1 MLIVGLNAY
10 HGDVAAAVLR
20 DGQLVAA
27 LEEERFSRIKHVAGF
42 PSLAIARGLAMAGA
56 TPADV
61 DIWAIA
67 RGRRVHLLQKAW
79 FGLTHRPGPRLLRQ
93 YSSTASKQASIPD
106 VIAQTFGLDAA
117 SINAQYVEHH
127 PAHLASAFYTSGA
140 SDAACCAI

>member
-10 HGDVAAAVLR
+10 HGDVAAAVIR

-27 LEEERFSRIKHVAGF
+27 LEEERFRRIKQVAGF
-42 PSLAIARGLAMAGA
+42 PARAIARGLAMAGA
-56 TPADV
+56 APADV

-79 FGLTHRPGPRLLRQ
+79 FGLTHRPGPRLLGQ
-93 YSSTASKQASIPD
+93 YRNTASKQASIPE

-127 PAHLASAFYTSGA
+127 PPHLATAFYTNGA
-140 SDAACCAI
+140 RHAPRFA

>member
-27 LEEERFSRIKHVAGF
+27 LEEERFCRIKHVAGF
-42 PSLAIARGLAMAGA
+42 PARAIARGLEMAGA

-61 DIWAIA
+61 DVWAIA

-79 FGLTHRPGPRLLRQ
+79 FALTHRPGAALLGQ
-93 YSSTASKQASIPD
+93 YRNTASKQRQHSRRDRGDVRPRRRRRSTRATSSIIRRTWP
-106 VIAQTFGLDAA
+106 ARSTPAA
-117 SINAQYVEHH
+117 
-127 PAHLASAFYTSGA
+127 
-140 SDAACCAI
+140 

>member
-20 DGQLVAA
+20 DGVLVAA

-42 PSLAIARGLAMAGA
+42 PAQAIARGLAMAGA

-67 RGRRVHLLQKAW
+67 RGRRVHLLRKAW
-79 FGLTHRPGPRLLRQ
+79 FALTHRPGAALVGQYRNTAGKQRQHAGGHRRDVRPRRRST
-93 YSSTASKQASIPD
+93 SSRARATSSIIPRTSR
-106 VIAQTFGLDAA
+106 ARFTPAA
-117 SINAQYVEHH
+117 
-127 PAHLASAFYTSGA
+127 
-140 SDAACCAI
+140 